1 MDQRGFTLVELAV
14 AVGITAVVAMLAVP
28 SFFKMVPHMAL
39 RNESSEISTLLVR
52 SRMRSLG
59 EALYFKMSF
68 DLSDDSYQIDRGEV
82 VTDPGTGNKVIQWS
96 VDHPAVK
103 VSKRV
108 DLLADTSDAL
118 VQPFSG
124 DTVIFRP
131 DGTADTAGFEAV
143 YLRNHPFTG
152 ERYRVKVLGTT
163 GKIGIERWA
172 GGSWEKAL

>member
-1 MDQRGFTLVELAV
+1 MNQRGFTLVEVAV
-14 AVGITAVVAMLAVP
+14 VVGITAVIAMLAVP
-28 SFFKMVPHMAL
+28 TFFKMVPHMSL
-39 RNESSEISTLLVR
+39 RNESSEISSLLMR
-52 SRMRSLG
+52 SRMRSIG
-59 EALYFKMSF
+59 EVLYYRMFFALAG
-68 DLSDDSYQIDRGEV
+68 DSYRIDRGEV
-82 VTDPGTGNKVIQWS
+82 VTDPGTGNQVILWY
-96 VDHPAVK
+96 VDHPAAK

-108 DLLADTSDAL
+108 DLFADTSDAL

-143 YLRNHPFTG
+143 YLRNHPSTE

-163 GKIGIERWA
+163 GKINVERWA